1 MILKKFDKLPMEFQ
15 NDSVLKYYEIL
26 KKKRT
31 SILLKRIFDFTMS
44 SLLLLGLSP
53 ILFIIA
59 ICVKLDSPGNAIFK
73 QKRIT
78 RYGKEFYIYK
88 FRTMYQGSERGSQVT
103 INNDVRIT
111 KVGRVLRQYRIDEL
125 LQLINI
131 LKGEMSF
138 VGTRPEVKKYVEC
151 YSDEMYATLLLPAG
165 VTSLASIKYKDED
178 RLLASADA
186 ADDVYV
192 NEILEQKMEY
202 NLEYIKEFL
211 FWKDIQIMFA
221 TVTAVLKKEPVQNE
235 SFNYRKE
242 KKTVERM

>member
-178 RLLASADA
+178 RLLSDSS
-186 ADDVYV
+186 DLDNTYI
-192 NEILEQKMEY
+192 NEILKDKMKF
-202 NLEYIKEFL
+202 NLEYIDKFSIWYDFRL
-211 FWKDIQIMFA
+211 MISTIF
-221 TVTAVLKKEPVQNE
+221 AVLKKDDKNIGKVETE
-235 SFNYRKE
+235 SE
-242 KKTVERM
+242 KINV

>member
-1 MILKKFDKLPMEFQ
+1 MILKKFDKLPMQFQ

-26 KKKRT
+26 EKKRV

-44 SLLLLGLSP
+44 LILLLCLSP

-111 KVGRVLRQYRIDEL
+111 KVGRILRKYRIDEL

-151 YSDEMYATLLLPAG
+151 YSDEMYATLLFPAG

-178 RLLASADA
+178 RLLSDSS
-186 ADDVYV
+186 DPDNTYI
-192 NEILEQKMEY
+192 NEILKEKMKF
-202 NLEYIKEFL
+202 NLEYIDKFSIWYDFRL
-211 FWKDIQIMFA
+211 MIS
-221 TVTAVLKKEPVQNE
+221 TVFAVLKKDDKNIGKAETE
-235 SFNYRKE
+235 SE
-242 KKTVERM
+242 KINV

>member
-15 NDSVLKYYEIL
+15 NDSVLKHYEIL
-26 KKKRT
+26 KKKKI

-53 ILFIIA
+53 ILFMIA
-59 ICVKLDSPGNAIFK
+59 ICVKLDSPGHAIFK

-78 RYGKEFYIYK
+78 SYGKEFYIYK

-103 INNDVRIT
+103 VNNDVRIT
-111 KVGRVLRQYRIDEL
+111 KVGRFLRQYRIDEL

-165 VTSLASIKYKDED
+165 VTSLASIKYKDEE
-178 RLLASADA
+178 RLLSDSL
-186 ADDVYV
+186 DPDNTYI
-192 NEILEQKMEY
+192 NEILKSKMKF
-202 NLEYIKEFL
+202 NLEYIDKFSIGYDL
-211 FWKDIQIMFA
+211 CLMIS
-221 TVTAVLKKEPVQNE
+221 TVFAVLKKDDKKIDKVETE
-235 SFNYRKE
+235 S
-242 KKTVERM
+242 ERINA

>member
-1 MILKKFDKLPMEFQ
+1 MILKKFDKLPIEFQ

-178 RLLASADA
+178 RLLSDSS
-186 ADDVYV
+186 DLDNTYI
-192 NEILEQKMEY
+192 NEILKDKMKF
-202 NLEYIKEFL
+202 NLEYIDKFSIWYDFRL
-211 FWKDIQIMFA
+211 MISTIF
-221 TVTAVLKKEPVQNE
+221 AVLKKDDKNIGKVETE
-235 SFNYRKE
+235 SE
-242 KKTVERM
+242 KINV